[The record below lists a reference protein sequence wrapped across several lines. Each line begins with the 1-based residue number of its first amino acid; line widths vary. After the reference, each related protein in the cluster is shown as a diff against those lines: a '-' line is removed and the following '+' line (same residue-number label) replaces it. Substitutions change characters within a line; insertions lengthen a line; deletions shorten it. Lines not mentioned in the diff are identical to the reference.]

1 MIFDLTV
8 NLGNLLTILSFLV
21 IGISIA
27 ASIRSQVTTMAIR
40 LLSLE
45 TEIKKLSEVL
55 IALGRQD
62 ERLNALD
69 DRLISLE
76 KDYRD
81 LRKGKGFILERE
93 A

>member
-1 MIFDLTV
+1 MTFDLTV

-81 LRKGKGFILERE
+81 LRKGKVFILERE